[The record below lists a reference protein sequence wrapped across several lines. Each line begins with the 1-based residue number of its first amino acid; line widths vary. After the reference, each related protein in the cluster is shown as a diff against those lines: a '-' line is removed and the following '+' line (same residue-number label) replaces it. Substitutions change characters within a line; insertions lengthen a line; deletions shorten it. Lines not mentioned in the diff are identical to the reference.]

1 MCTSCRIF
9 SSKKDLIVNALLR
22 FALSGLSGFFIFN
35 AVAHAQTLPQDKLQA
50 TLVERIDKYTQGV
63 GIAAFIVDEKGAR
76 FATHGS
82 ASATKSVPITPDTLF
97 EIGSVTKTFTG
108 LLLAELSLKGVVKL
122 DDPVEKYLP
131 ANTRLRDSAGA
142 PIRLMD
148 LATHRSGLP
157 RIPDNF
163 NPPDPANP
171 YAAIDEKELLKTLQD
186 FQTSKGHA
194 SSPKRDTK
202 HAYSNL
208 GYGLLGYVLGR
219 ADGSSYSASLT
230 KRVLQPL
237 GLTSSFTVVPAAQL
251 TRFAD
256 GHNDKLATVLHWDF
270 QNETAAAGALRMSAR
285 DLARYAQAAL
295 GLVETPLAPAFAL
308 AMRVHA
314 QTENKMNPIGL
325 AWLHAP
331 LNGRSVLNHDGG
343 TYGFSS
349 SLWLDPSR
357 KAASAVLANAFVS
370 TTDLALHMIEPSVPM
385 QNFAVTQQK
394 EISVRAEEVAA
405 FVGVYALAPTM
416 DVKIRAE
423 GARLYAQATGQ
434 DEFEIFPKA
443 PGVFFA
449 KIAPI
454 ELSFSEAKDG
464 KSAEFSLDQNGAKMK
479 AKRK

>member
-1 MCTSCRIF
+1 V
-9 SSKKDLIVNALLR
+9 KALLR
-22 FALSGLSGFFIFN
+22 YAVGGLTSFIVFN
-35 AVAHAQTLPQDKLQA
+35 AIGQAQTLSQDKLQE
-50 TLVERIDKYTQGV
+50 TLAQRIDQYKQGV
-63 GIAAFIVDEKGAR
+63 GIAAFIVDEKGVR

-82 ASATKSVPITPDTLF
+82 ASATKHIAITPDTLF
-97 EIGSVTKTFTG
+97 EIGSITKTFTG

-122 DDPVEKYLP
+122 EDPVEKFLP
-131 ANTRLRDSAGA
+131 ENTRLRDSAGA
-142 PIRLMD
+142 AIQLID

-163 NPPDPANP
+163 NPPDSMNP
-171 YAAIDEKELLKTLQD
+171 YAAIDEKELLKTLRD
-186 FQTSKGHA
+186 FQESKGHA
-194 SSPKRDTK
+194 NSPKRNTK

-219 ADGSSYSASLT
+219 ADGANYSVSLSR
-230 KRVLQPL
+230 RVLTPL

-251 TRFAD
+251 ERFAD
-256 GHNDKLATVLHWDF
+256 GYDDKLKPTAHWDF

-295 GLVETPLAPAFAL
+295 GLVEHPLAPAFAL
-308 AMRVHA
+308 ATRVHA

-343 TYGFSS
+343 TFGFSS

-357 KAASAVLANAFVS
+357 KTASAVLANAQVS

-385 QNFAVTQQK
+385 QNFALMQQK
-394 EISVRAEEVAA
+394 QISVRAEDVAPY
-405 FVGVYALAPTM
+405 VGLYMLAPTM
-416 DVKIRAE
+416 DITIRAE
-423 GARLYAQATGQ
+423 GARLYAQGTGQ
-434 DEFEIFPKA
+434 GEFEIFPKA

-464 KSAEFSLDQNGAKMK
+464 KSEEFSLDQNGRKMK